1 MHDPLDYYR
10 DKRLLARFSGASK
23 LGEFTAYQKI
33 EVTAEGRRRGYFDLM
48 CGEYVN
54 VPQSKLVQGCRVQLP
69 VRDGMVCRILVGE
82 RAAAEKRS
90 RTHSTTFCVSRLC
103 TSSLSTSPRS
113 TTRLGYTI
121 RTYLQTVVSQ
131 LARTCPRGSG
141 LAAFSITRTTF
152 SSL

>member
-1 MHDPLDYYR
+1 MDYYR

-82 RAAAEKRS
+82 RAAAEKKKS
-90 RTHSTTFCVSRLC
+90 DTQYDFLCLSLVHKQSIYVSEIND
-103 TSSLSTSPRS
+103 T
-113 TTRLGYTI
+113 LGLYDPN
-121 RTYLQTVVSQ
+121 LH
-131 LARTCPRGSG
+131 
-141 LAAFSITRTTF
+141 
-152 SSL
+152 